1 MKSVICPVCGAR
13 VMLGFGAK
21 EGDVVTCPKCGE
33 RLRLI
38 SDGSGFRAA
47 TV

>member
-13 VMLGFGAK
+13 VMLSFSAK
-21 EGDVVTCPKCGE
+21 EGDVVTCPKCGA
-33 RLRLI
+33 RLRLN

-47 TV
+47 AV